1 MLRSART
8 TRRRFVRGRNFSD
21 NDWVANFGA
30 RAAYTFLEDITITPF
45 ASFDASVGVDRKA
58 PLSEL
63 YDQATIRRIVSGLET
78 ANRWGVKE
86 GQLSLASKM
95 INTQAI
101 NRVVRQYIDDEISAA
116 DAVAKLNAELG
127 AVK

>member
-1 MLRSART
+1 MNAWSKL
-8 TRRRFVRGRNFSD
+8 
-21 NDWVANFGA
+21 
-30 RAAYTFLEDITITPF
+30 P
-45 ASFDASVGVDRKA
+45 VGIDRKA
-58 PLSEL
+58 PLSDL

-116 DAVAKLNAELG
+116 DAIAKLNAELG
-127 AVK
+127 AVE